1 MIDVLYIAGA
11 GRSGSTLL
19 ERLLGQLP
27 DTVAVGELRHLWR
40 EDPTRAR
47 CGCGRLLPEC
57 DFWCAVLE
65 QTGVPISADAFRDMR
80 AAQLEVDRIRFV
92 PRMVAPRLAGREYSR
107 RRADYEAMLRR
118 LYAAVLAVGGGR
130 VVVDSSKDVSTL
142 YLLGQ
147 MAGIRLNVLHLVRD
161 SRAVAY
167 SWTKEL
173 VRPQVVGQLS
183 YMERYSPARSAL
195 DWAYRNV
202 LSGRTGGQGLP
213 FMRLRYEDLIADPPR
228 ALRRVADFAGLA
240 GADPGFVGP
249 AEIALTRATH
259 TVAGNPMKFGES
271 RLRLRLD
278 NAWQQALPPRDRAV
292 VTALTW
298 PLLWRY
304 GYGRTAVSSAGEP
317 GMVEG

>member
-27 DTVAVGELRHLWR
+27 DCVAVGELRHLWR

-47 CGCGRLLPEC
+47 CGCGQLLPDCE
-57 DFWCAVLE
+57 FWRAVLE
-65 QTGVPISADAFRDMR
+65 QAGVAISAAAFRDMR

-92 PRMVAPRLAGREYSR
+92 PQILAPRLAGREYGR
-107 RRADYEAMLRR
+107 RRVVYEATLRR
-118 LYAAVLAVGGGR
+118 LYEAVREVGGGR
-130 VVVDSSKDVSTL
+130 VIVDSSKDISTL
-142 YLLGQ
+142 YLLAR
-147 MAGIRLNVLHLVRD
+147 MPDIRLRVLHLVRD

-173 VRPQVVGQLS
+173 VRPHVVGQIS
-183 YMERYSPARSAL
+183 YMERYSPVRSAL
-195 DWAYRNV
+195 DWTYRNV
-202 LSGRTGGQGLP
+202 LSGRASGQTAY
-213 FMRLRYEDLIADPPR
+213 FMRLRYEDLIADPPA
-228 ALRRVADFAGLA
+228 ALRRVADFASLA
-240 GADPGFVGP
+240 AADPGFVAP
-249 AEIALTRATH
+249 AEIDLTRATH

-278 NAWQQALPPRDRAV
+278 AAWQEALPRRDRAL
-292 VTALTW
+292 VTTLTW

-304 GYGRTAVSSAGEP
+304 GYGRAAASSPGESKAV
-317 GMVEG
+317 